1 MWLIRI
7 FGALAMLVL
16 VLVAILLLLP
26 GDRIAALAVDRIK
39 AGTGRDLSVS
49 GDVRLTLWPVLGVET
64 GPVVLANAD
73 WAGPEPM
80 LRAEA
85 LAIGVSAPELL
96 RGEVRITRIAATAPD
111 VRPGYI
117 AKAWLAETVYSET
130 ACASTCGRPWP
141 PYSGGIGR
149 LIQPPSA

>member
-96 RGEVRITRIAATAPD
+96 RGEVRITRIAATAQHPH
-111 VRPGYI
+111 R
-117 AKAWLAETVYSET
+117 A
-130 ACASTCGRPWP
+130 GR
-141 PYSGGIGR
+141 G
-149 LIQPPSA
+149 